1 MMPGQEQPPPIAV
14 VRGLYRL
21 SRWTLVAALA
31 CVLVFTVAQ
40 VLDRYIFKSAF
51 NAHDQYARMGLVLL
65 TFVGIAEGIRD
76 RVNVRVEVLSHFA
89 PLGVQR
95 FVAAG
100 LDLVTMAMA
109 GLLTWVGLRLLEIG
123 ASQPILGTPFT
134 YQVMYVSL
142 LVGMGLLAV
151 FLLLRFAT
159 RLSGGRLRLDLLPD

>member
-1 MMPGQEQPPPIAV
+1 MSGAQGLPPVAA
-14 VRGLYRL
+14 VRGLHRL
-21 SRWTLVAALA
+21 SRWTLVTALV
-31 CVLVFTVAQ
+31 CVLAFTVAQ

-89 PLGVQR
+89 PMGVTR
-95 FVAAG
+95 FVSIV
-100 LDLVTMAMA
+100 LELVTLAMA
-109 GLLTWVGLRLLEIG
+109 VMLAWVGQRLLEIG

-134 YQVMYVSL
+134 YQAMYVSL

-151 FLLLRFAT
+151 FLLLRVVT
-159 RLSGGRLRLDLLPD
+159 RLLSARVRLDVLPD